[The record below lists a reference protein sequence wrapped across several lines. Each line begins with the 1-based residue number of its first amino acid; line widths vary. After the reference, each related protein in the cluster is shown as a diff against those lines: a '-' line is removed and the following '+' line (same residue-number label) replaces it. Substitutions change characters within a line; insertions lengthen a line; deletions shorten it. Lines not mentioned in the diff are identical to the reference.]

1 MNSKKKWLKDF
12 RLCVVINKPFFKDS
26 PALVRAARKIV
37 VSGGRMIQLRD
48 KLSDKKII
56 LETALKLKK
65 RLRGTKSIFIINDHV
80 DIAKLV
86 DADGVHL
93 GQGDLPLKAARK
105 LLGKDKII
113 GISCIS
119 LKQALEAQ
127 NQGADYL
134 GIGAVFSTQTK
145 PESSALGLELLKSAS
160 KKIKIPIF
168 AIGGI
173 NETNIL
179 EVLSL
184 GVHGVAISS
193 AICRAPDQIWATR
206 RFFNIVNS

>member
-1 MNSKKKWLKDF
+1 
-12 RLCVVINKPFFKDS
+12 
-26 PALVRAARKIV
+26 
-37 VSGGRMIQLRD
+37 MIQLRD
-48 KLSDKKII
+48 KSSSKKDI
-56 LETALKLKK
+56 LQTALELKQG
-65 RLRGTKSIFIINDHV
+65 LLGTKSIFIVNDHV
-80 DIAKLV
+80 DIARLV

-93 GQGDLPLKAARK
+93 GQSDLPLSAARK

-113 GISCIS
+113 GVSCS
-119 LKQALEAQ
+119 NLKQALLAQ
-127 NQGADYL
+127 DQGADYL
-134 GIGAVFSTQTK
+134 GVGPVFSTETK
-145 PESSALGLELLKSAS
+145 PECAALGLGKLKVL
-160 KKIKIPIF
+160 KNKIKIPVF

-193 AICRAPDQIWATR
+193 AICRAPDKVAATR